1 MSKPQNFAGYT
12 LYRIYY
18 DDHIVYLG
26 RTMQPLRDR
35 IRGHLFKKP
44 MHREI
49 YIDQVSKIE
58 YATFKSQADM
68 YLYEIY
74 FINLWHPPLN
84 KDDKATDALTVS
96 LPDVEWKPFSTPLWD
111 KWRKEIE
118 DNDAAE
124 QARRNAV
131 KEIFERK
138 RDLRRQFHAGAITE
152 DEYCALLEELE
163 SQENTI

>member
-1 MSKPQNFAGYT
+1 MGKPQNFAGFT

-18 DDHIVYLG
+18 GEHIVYLG
-26 RTMQPLRDR
+26 RTMQPLQNR

-58 YATFKSQADM
+58 YTTFESQADM

-74 FINLWHPPLN
+74 FINLWHPALN
-84 KDDKATDALTVS
+84 RDDKATDALTVS
-96 LPDVEWKPFSTPLWD
+96 LPEVEWKTFATPLWE

-118 DNDAAE
+118 ENDIAYQNKRKAE
-124 QARRNAV
+124 LDAFEKKQELRRKRRNG
-131 KEIFERK
+131 EIS
-138 RDLRRQFHAGAITE
+138 E
-152 DEYCALLEELE
+152 DEYWTLLEELTGTPVE
-163 SQENTI
+163 